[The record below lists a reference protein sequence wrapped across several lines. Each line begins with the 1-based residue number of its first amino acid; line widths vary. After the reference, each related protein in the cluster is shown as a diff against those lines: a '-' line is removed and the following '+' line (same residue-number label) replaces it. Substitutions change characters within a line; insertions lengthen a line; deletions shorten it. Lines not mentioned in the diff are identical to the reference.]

1 MNQPVRLKSIQEF
14 HQRRGLPQPAH
25 PLISVVNIKDI
36 TIVPDRLSLNDFYC
50 ISIKRIPDA
59 RYRYGQQVYDFT
71 GGILFFTAPGQVI
84 GFELATLPTDPT
96 GWLLLIHPD
105 FLWGSPLAKTIKK
118 YEFFDYGADE
128 ALFLSAN
135 EEKTID
141 GIIAQI
147 SHEYHA
153 TIDPY
158 SQGIILAQIEL
169 LLNYAE
175 RFYNRQFITR
185 KISNHQLLDRLDT
198 LLNGYFNSEEI
209 MLNGLPT
216 VQVVCERLNISVSYL
231 SRVLKLLTGQ
241 STQQHIHEKLIEK
254 AKEKLSTTDLS
265 VSEIAFGLGFEHPQ
279 SFSKLFKA
287 KTKTTPLA
295 FRTSFT

>member
-1 MNQPVRLKSIQEF
+1 MSQPIRVKSIQEF
-14 HQRRGLPQPAH
+14 HQRRGLPQSAH

-36 TIVPDRLSLNDFYC
+36 TIAPDRLSINDFYC

-71 GGILFFTAPGQVI
+71 GGVLFFTAPGQVI
-84 GFELATLPTDPT
+84 GFELANLPIDPT

-105 FLWGSPLAKTIKK
+105 FLWGTPLAKAIKT

-128 ALFLSAN
+128 ALFLSEK
-135 EEKTID
+135 EEKIVD

-147 SHEYHA
+147 SGEYQA
-153 TIDPY
+153 NIDPY

-185 KISNHQLLDRLDT
+185 RISNHQLLDRLDT
-198 LLNGYFNSEEI
+198 LLEDYFNNEER
-209 MLNGLPT
+209 MHNGLPT
-216 VQVVCERLNISVSYL
+216 VQAVCDQLNISVSYL

-241 STQQHIHEKLIEK
+241 STQQHIHEKLIDK
-254 AKEKLSTTDLS
+254 AKEKLSTTGLS
-265 VSEIAFGLGFEHPQ
+265 VSEIAYALGFEHPQ

-287 KTKTTPLA
+287 KTNTTPLA
-295 FRTSFT
+295 FRSSFN